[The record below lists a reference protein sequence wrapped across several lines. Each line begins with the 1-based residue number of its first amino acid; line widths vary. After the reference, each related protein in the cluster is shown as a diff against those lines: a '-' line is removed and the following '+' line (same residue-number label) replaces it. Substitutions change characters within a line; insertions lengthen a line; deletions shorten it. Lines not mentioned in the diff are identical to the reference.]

1 MQVLSPFAD
10 APYSDPGFKFG
21 QLKHKEDGKTGRL
34 HGAGFFEPNP
44 QEIDRKM
51 DKGKP
56 GAAPF

>member
-1 MQVLSPFAD
+1 MHHIPIRE
-10 APYSDPGFKFG
+10 FKFG
-21 QLKHKEDGKTGRL
+21 ESKHKEVGKTGRL

-56 GAAPF
+56 KAAPF